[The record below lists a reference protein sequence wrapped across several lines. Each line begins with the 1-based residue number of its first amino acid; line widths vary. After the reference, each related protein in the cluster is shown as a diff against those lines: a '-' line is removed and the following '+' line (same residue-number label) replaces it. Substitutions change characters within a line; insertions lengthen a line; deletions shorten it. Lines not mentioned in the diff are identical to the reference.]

1 MQLNALT
8 EGPGGL
14 STGALLDWLVC
25 ACMTHAY
32 SAGSVKHDRLHRF
45 YPPSI
50 SSKSTP
56 LDPGFQEAPFSVQSM
71 ELLLSHC
78 EITALY
84 YH

>member
-25 ACMTHAY
+25 TCMTHAY
-32 SAGSVKHDRLHRF
+32 SAGSVKHDRLQRF
-45 YPPSI
+45 DPLGI
-50 SSKSTP
+50 SSQSTP
-56 LDPGFQEAPFSVQSM
+56 INPGLQEAPFSVQSASYCS
-71 ELLLSHC
+71 LIVKL
-78 EITALY
+78 TALY